1 MGEKAKMTMAGF
13 KTVPEGEE
21 KCIWMEAG
29 IIDYKLCNNYYNCH
43 TCSFDKAMKTT
54 ADKNALTKLQGM
66 EPTGK
71 KANIIPWQEKMKQ
84 RQGLDRQCR
93 HTLSGRAPFRLCP
106 YDYECHSCQFDQLL
120 EDGLELQVPYHV
132 ALDNEVDG
140 YWVPKGHFFHLGHTW
155 ARVEQGGRV
164 RIGLDD
170 FSMKLFGPVDKL
182 ELPLTGE
189 EIKFSEVGFA
199 FNRMGKEASVLSP
212 MSGIATAVNYQA
224 TQEPELLKK
233 EPYNNGWLMVIE
245 PTDMKQNL
253 KDLLYGKESNEW
265 IQGEHQQL
273 VEMIS
278 EVGITYADG
287 GPIED
292 VYGNVPDLDWD
303 KLTFNFLRSK
313 K

>member
-1 MGEKAKMTMAGF
+1 
-13 KTVPEGEE
+13 
-21 KCIWMEAG
+21 
-29 IIDYKLCNNYYNCH
+29 
-43 TCSFDKAMKTT
+43 
-54 ADKNALTKLQGM
+54 
-66 EPTGK
+66 
-71 KANIIPWQEKMKQ
+71 
-84 RQGLDRQCR
+84 
-93 HTLSGRAPFRLCP
+93 
-106 YDYECHSCQFDQLL
+106 
-120 EDGLELQVPYHV
+120 
-132 ALDNEVDG
+132 
-140 YWVPKGHFFHLGHTW
+140 
-155 ARVEQGGRV
+155 
-164 RIGLDD
+164 
-170 FSMKLFGPVDKL
+170 
-182 ELPLTGE
+182 
-189 EIKFSEVGFA
+189 
-199 FNRMGKEASVLSP
+199 MGKEASVLSP

-303 KLTFNFLRSK
+303 KLTFKFLRGK